1 MASFVVIATLTVL
14 LTNSG
19 WSGTSTHYDCPP
31 QPILSSA
38 VLRPIGIRHYFGD
51 FTFRSISCVPFIEV
65 KSNEYGANWLFSLE
79 EDKLPC
85 VILDDSLVLFKIAFY
100 AKPFTA
106 AFRDA

>member
-1 MASFVVIATLTVL
+1 MASFVVIATFKVL

-19 WSGTSTHYDCPP
+19 WSGTSTHYDAHLTNSFLSCP
-31 QPILSSA
+31 A
-38 VLRPIGIRHYFGD
+38 PIGIRHYFGD

-85 VILDDSLVLFKIAFY
+85 RHIGRPL
-100 AKPFTA
+100 
-106 AFRDA
+106 